1 MQVERGLTPRLATRI
16 LVNGPEW
23 PADFLRIV
31 WMECTGVPG
40 ALGVPANMCAMRGGC
55 SDSEAMADVD
65 GGEGRRERSMSKD
78 DSDALCTVHARDY
91 AETRCGVLL
100 GCYGRRAQDTTR
112 RVDSDSG
119 AGGVDGGR
127 KAREGR
133 WRMAIYCPAMP
144 CGKDR
149 DNLWRDVTPG
159 QAQAGCMRFRG
170 MQGWLYARCM
180 RLGCA

>member
-55 SDSEAMADVD
+55 SDSEAMADVG

-78 DSDALCTVHARDY
+78 DSDALSTRATMRRRDAGY
-91 AETRCGVLL
+91 
-100 GCYGRRAQDTTR
+100 Y
-112 RVDSDSG
+112 SD
-119 AGGVDGGR
+119 ATADEH
-127 KAREGR
+127 KTLHDE
-133 WRMAIYCPAMP
+133 
-144 CGKDR
+144 
-149 DNLWRDVTPG
+149 
-159 QAQAGCMRFRG
+159 
-170 MQGWLYARCM
+170 
-180 RLGCA
+180 